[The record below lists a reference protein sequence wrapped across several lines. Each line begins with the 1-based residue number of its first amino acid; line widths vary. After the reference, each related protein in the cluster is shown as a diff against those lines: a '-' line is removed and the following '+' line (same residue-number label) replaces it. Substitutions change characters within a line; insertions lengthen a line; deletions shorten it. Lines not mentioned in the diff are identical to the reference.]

1 MVTAAP
7 GSCSLG
13 AGVTESPSRCPIHP
27 EQRLAAQ
34 QGHVPL
40 HSFPNRKGRGGNQE
54 MDGDGQQEGAFW
66 ENTCSCVWGEG
77 EEKKL

>member
-54 MDGDGQQEGAFW
+54 MDGNGQQEGAFRG
-66 ENTCSCVWGEG
+66 EHVFLLWGEG
-77 EEKKL
+77 EEKNL